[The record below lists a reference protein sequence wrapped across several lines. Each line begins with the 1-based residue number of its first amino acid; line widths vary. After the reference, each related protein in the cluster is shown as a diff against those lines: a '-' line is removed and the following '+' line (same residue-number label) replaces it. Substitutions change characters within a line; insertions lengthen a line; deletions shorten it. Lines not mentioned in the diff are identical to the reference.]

1 MSSQTET
8 ETVKNELNEAI
19 QAIVTIAPKAVQILQ
34 LVNERYNEQLVKK
47 QIIQQ
52 QVKALRRPYLR
63 EARPFRRQLNA
74 SRNELESLDVNAP
87 PEKFKEAVLAIHSAK
102 AQVSVIQNKMEK
114 QIGETLTT
122 LKKQKEQ
129 VEERIE
135 QIDET
140 IPTLLG
146 DALVQ
151 SLIAQ

>member
-1 MSSQTET
+1 MSSQET
-8 ETVKNELNEAI
+8 ETVKNELNEAL
-19 QAIVTIAPKAVQILQ
+19 QAIVTIAPKAVEILK
-34 LVNERYNEQLVKK
+34 LTNERYNELLVKK
-47 QIIQQ
+47 AIIQQ

-63 EARPFRRQLNA
+63 EARPFNRTLKARRSELDQL
-74 SRNELESLDVNAP
+74 DMNAP
-87 PEKFKEAVLAIHSAK
+87 AEKFKEAVLAIHSAK
-102 AQVSVIQNKMEK
+102 AQITAVENKMEK

-151 SLIAQ
+151 SLIQQ